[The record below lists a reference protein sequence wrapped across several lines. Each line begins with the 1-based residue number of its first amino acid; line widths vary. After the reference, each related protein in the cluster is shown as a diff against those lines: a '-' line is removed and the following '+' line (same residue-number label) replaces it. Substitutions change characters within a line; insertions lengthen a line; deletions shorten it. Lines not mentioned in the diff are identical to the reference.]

1 MRLAADKLFVL
12 LSIFASCPACTR
24 PQATPPQRSA
34 RPLAAPVPRPV
45 LATQPSPPSSV
56 LQAQD
61 ISPDSAIRRE
71 DLEDVMTISFLRSV
85 HATNLHD
92 ACKNAL
98 GTGIEISTKA
108 FGDLD
113 GDGREEAAVT
123 AFSCQAGNGG
133 PDLVAVFTLNPNG
146 TLRELPIEKRK
157 WKEPFKGRDPSL
169 GLRGQMTV
177 AIENDRFIEKFP
189 IFKETDPGC
198 CGSAG
203 TRKFIY
209 RWRSDTL
216 VLEDIVDLTIPP
228 PPGGP
233 TGPSRAIRG
242 VDVKK
247 LLDDNTF
254 GLVTGS
260 EIEDLKQE
268 CADNGRDLL
277 DIENLDYADLDGDG
291 QEEAIYEGFTCMS
304 GTGGM
309 DLFGVVKL
317 MPDGKLVD
325 MPIMPHEGR
334 FKGRDVYDRLR
345 GHMSLA
351 VKNGKLVEVYPV
363 YGDEKECEACSSGGQ
378 RQFIFQWDSSRFV
391 LADVIDVPEP
401 AVH

>member
-12 LSIFASCPACTR
+12 LSIVASCLACTR
-24 PQATPPQRSA
+24 PQAATPQRSSG
-34 RPLAAPVPRPV
+34 PIAAVLLRPV
-45 LATQPSPPSSV
+45 LASQASPLPSV
-56 LQAQD
+56 AQAQNL
-61 ISPDSAIRRE
+61 SPDSAIRRE
-71 DLEDVMTISFLRSV
+71 DLEEVMTISFLRSV

-98 GTGIEISTKA
+98 GTGIEISSKA

-133 PDLVAVFTLNPNG
+133 PDLIAVFTLNPNG

-157 WKEPFKGRDPSL
+157 WNKPFKGRDPSL

-177 AIENDRFIEKFP
+177 AIENARLIEKFP

-198 CGSAG
+198 CASAG

-209 RWRSDTL
+209 RWRSDRL
-216 VLEDIVDLTIPP
+216 APEDVVDLTIPP
-228 PPGGP
+228 PPGRP
-233 TGPSRAIRG
+233 TGPSRAIRA

-254 GLVTGS
+254 GLVTDS
-260 EIEDLKQE
+260 EIGDLEQE
-268 CADNGRDLL
+268 CADNGRELL
-277 DIENLDYADLDGDG
+277 DVQNLDYADLDGDG

-309 DLFGVVKL
+309 DFFGVVKL
-317 MPDGKLVD
+317 MQDGKLVD
-325 MPIMPHEGR
+325 MPIKPHEGA
-334 FKGRDVYDRLR
+334 FKGRDVYDRMR

-363 YGDEKECEACSSGGQ
+363 YSDEKECEACSSGGQ
-378 RQFIFQWDSSRFV
+378 RQFIFQWDGSRFV
-391 LADVIDVPEP
+391 LEDVIDVPEP
-401 AVH
+401 SVH

>member
-1 MRLAADKLFVL
+1 MRLAAHKLFVL
-12 LSIFASCPACTR
+12 LSVFAACLACTR
-24 PQATPPQRSA
+24 PQATTPQRSA
-34 RPLAAPVPRPV
+34 RPIAAVVPPPGLV
-45 LATQPSPPSSV
+45 SQASPPPSV
-56 LQAQD
+56 SQAQN
-61 ISPDSAIRRE
+61 ITRDSAIRRE

-85 HATNLHD
+85 HASNLHD

-146 TLRELPIEKRK
+146 MVRELPVEKRK
-157 WKEPFKGRDPSL
+157 WNEPFKGRDPSL

-177 AIENDRFIEKFP
+177 AIENDRLIEKFP

-198 CGSAG
+198 CASAG

-209 RWRSDTL
+209 RWRSDRL
-216 VLEDIVDLTIPP
+216 VLEDVVDLTGLPS
-228 PPGGP
+228 PGQP
-233 TGPSRAIRG
+233 TGPSRTIRA
-242 VDVKK
+242 VDVKR

-254 GLVTGS
+254 GLLTDS
-260 EIEDLKQE
+260 EIKDLKQE

-277 DIENLDYADLDGDG
+277 DVENLDYADLDGDG

-304 GTGGM
+304 GSGGM
-309 DLFGVVKL
+309 DFFGVVKL
-317 MPDGKLVD
+317 MQDGKLVD
-325 MPIMPHEGR
+325 MPIKPHQGP

-351 VKNGKLVEVYPV
+351 AKNGGLVEVYPV
-363 YGDEKECEACSSGGQ
+363 YSDEKECEACSTGG
-378 RQFIFQWDSSRFV
+378 RREFIFQWDGSRFV
-391 LADVIDVPEP
+391 LEDVIDVSEP
-401 AVH
+401 SVH

>member
-1 MRLAADKLFVL
+1 
-12 LSIFASCPACTR
+12 
-24 PQATPPQRSA
+24 
-34 RPLAAPVPRPV
+34 
-45 LATQPSPPSSV
+45 
-56 LQAQD
+56 
-61 ISPDSAIRRE
+61 
-71 DLEDVMTISFLRSV
+71 MTISFRRSV

-123 AFSCQAGNGG
+123 ALSCQAGNGG

-157 WKEPFKGRDPSL
+157 WNEPFKGRDPSL

-177 AIENDRFIEKFP
+177 AIENDRLIEKFP

-198 CGSAG
+198 CASAG

-209 RWRSDTL
+209 RWRSDRL
-216 VLEDIVDLTIPP
+216 VLEDVVDLTSPP
-228 PPGGP
+228 PPGQP
-233 TGPSRAIRG
+233 SGPSRAIRA

-254 GLVTGS
+254 GLVTDA

-277 DIENLDYADLDGDG
+277 DVENLDYADLEGDG

-309 DLFGVVKL
+309 DFFGVVKL
-317 MPDGKLVD
+317 MQDGKLVD
-325 MPIMPHEGR
+325 MPIKPHEGP
-334 FKGRDVYDRLR
+334 FKGRDLYDRLR

-363 YGDEKECEACSSGGQ
+363 YSDEKECEACSSGGQ
-378 RQFIFQWDSSRFV
+378 RQFIFQWDGSRFV
-391 LADVIDVPEP
+391 LENVVDVPEP
-401 AVH
+401 SVH

>member
-1 MRLAADKLFVL
+1 VPGLYPAASHDTAEKRETHSGGSAPPGLV
-12 LSIFASCPACTR
+12 S
-24 PQATPPQRSA
+24 QA
-34 RPLAAPVPRPV
+34 
-45 LATQPSPPSSV
+45 SPPPSV
-56 LQAQD
+56 SQAQN
-61 ISPDSAIRRE
+61 ITRDSAIRRE

-85 HATNLHD
+85 HASNLHD

-146 TLRELPIEKRK
+146 MVRELPIEKRK
-157 WKEPFKGRDPSL
+157 WNEPFKGRDPSL

-177 AIENDRFIEKFP
+177 AIENDRLIEKFP

-198 CGSAG
+198 CASAG

-209 RWRSDTL
+209 RWRSDRL
-216 VLEDIVDLTIPP
+216 VLEDVVDLTGLPS
-228 PPGGP
+228 PGQP
-233 TGPSRAIRG
+233 TGPSRAIRA

-254 GLVTGS
+254 GLLTDS
-260 EIEDLKQE
+260 EIKDLKQE

-277 DIENLDYADLDGDG
+277 DVENLDYADLDGDG

-304 GTGGM
+304 GSGGM
-309 DLFGVVKL
+309 DFFGVVKL
-317 MPDGKLVD
+317 MQDGKLVD
-325 MPIMPHEGR
+325 MPIKPHQGP

-351 VKNGKLVEVYPV
+351 AKNGGLVEVYPV
-363 YGDEKECEACSSGGQ
+363 YSDEKECEACSTGG
-378 RQFIFQWDSSRFV
+378 RREFIFQWDGSRFV
-391 LADVIDVPEP
+391 LEDVIDVSEP
-401 AVH
+401 SVH

>member
-12 LSIFASCPACTR
+12 LSIFASCLACTR
-24 PQATPPQRSA
+24 PQATTPQRRSG
-34 RPLAAPVPRPV
+34 PIAAVVPRPGQSGV
-45 LATQPSPPSSV
+45 PASLSLAGSKRQPRLRDSS
-56 LQAQD
+56 
-61 ISPDSAIRRE
+61 RRPRRC
-71 DLEDVMTISFLRSV
+71 DDYLIPRSV

-98 GTGIEISTKA
+98 GTGIEISTIA

-146 TLRELPIEKRK
+146 TLRELAIEKRK
-157 WKEPFKGRDPSL
+157 WNEPFKGRDPSL

-177 AIENDRFIEKFP
+177 AIENDRLIEKFP

-198 CGSAG
+198 CASAG

-209 RWRSDTL
+209 RWRSDRL
-216 VLEDIVDLTIPP
+216 VLEDVVDLTSPP
-228 PPGGP
+228 PPGQP
-233 TGPSRAIRG
+233 SGPSRAIRA

-247 LLDDNTF
+247 FLDDNTF
-254 GLVTGS
+254 GLVTDS

-277 DIENLDYADLDGDG
+277 DVENLDYADLEGDG

-309 DLFGVVKL
+309 DFFGVVKL
-317 MPDGKLVD
+317 MQDGKLLD
-325 MPIMPHEGR
+325 MPIKPHEGP

-363 YGDEKECEACSSGGQ
+363 YSNEKECEAAPRVGSVSAFSSGT
-378 RQFIFQWDSSRFV
+378 
-391 LADVIDVPEP
+391 
-401 AVH
+401 AVGLCLKTW